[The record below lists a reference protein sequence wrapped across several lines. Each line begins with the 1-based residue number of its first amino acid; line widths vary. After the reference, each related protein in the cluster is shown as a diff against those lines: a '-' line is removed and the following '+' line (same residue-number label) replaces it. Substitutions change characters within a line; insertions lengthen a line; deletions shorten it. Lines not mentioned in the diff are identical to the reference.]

1 MFKFLENCIEFLSMV
16 KIALAPILLFLI
28 IGFICYANWDGT
40 FGLILFV
47 LFGLIGLILGIF
59 LAVYIH
65 KKHGA
70 VNFNSKIIATPD
82 LDKKDKI

>member
-1 MFKFLENCIEFLSMV
+1 V
-16 KIALAPILLFLI
+16 GLI
-28 IGFICYANWDGT
+28 F
-40 FGLILFV
+40 LILFS
-47 LFGLIGLILGIF
+47 LIGIILGIF
-59 LAVYIH
+59 IAIYIH

>member
-1 MFKFLENCIEFLSMV
+1 MV
-16 KIALAPILLFLI
+16 KIALAPILLFFI
-28 IGFICYANWDGT
+28 IGLVCYANWEGT
-40 FGLILFV
+40 VGLIFLILFS
-47 LFGLIGLILGIF
+47 LIGIILGIF
-59 LAVYIH
+59 IAIYIH